1 MKIISALTHGD
12 YDFYVLNYQGRPFY
26 NIVPRGSQPPEG
38 GYGNR
43 EWIEHIKHVKF
54 PLEML

>member
-1 MKIISALTHGD
+1 MSALTHGD
-12 YDFYVLNYQGRPFY
+12 YDFYVLDYNGRPFY